1 MKGRYST
8 QWLRPRALVGRPL
21 FALLFLLAGILSW
34 SVAELSQAESPNGG
48 FGLMLEIKGAIGPA
62 TASYVAQ
69 GIESAQNKGARI
81 VILQLD
87 TPGGLDSSMRS
98 IIKAILASEVPVI
111 GYVAPA
117 GARAA
122 SAGTYILY
130 ASHVAAMS
138 PATNLGAATPVSI
151 GGLPSLPKQPDDA
164 GKGGDSK
171 GEGAGIPEPKN
182 ASERKTINDAAAYLR
197 ALAKLRGRNAEWA
210 EKAVREAASLSAEE
224 ALQMGVIDLLAT
236 DIPQLLEK
244 LDGRRVTVNGAE
256 TILETDGIVIER
268 QQQDWRTRLLS
279 AITDPNVAYILM
291 LIGIYGLIFEF
302 SNPGFILPGVVGAIS
317 LLLALYAFQVLP
329 INYAGLALILLGI
342 IFMIAEAFVPSF
354 GALGVG
360 GLVAFVV
367 GSVILL
373 DKEGYA
379 ISLPLIGGTALV
391 SAAFVLWVMGM
402 FVRIRGRPVHTG
414 SEQLLGSEGEAMEAF
429 VDGKGRVWVHS
440 EAWNARCGSD
450 LTAGQAVRVK
460 AIKGLSL
467 EVQPI
472 DEDR

>member
-1 MKGRYST
+1 MHAS
-8 QWLRPRALVGRPL
+8 ALIVRSL
-21 FALLFLLAGILSW
+21 FALLFLLAGILGS
-34 SVAELSQAESPNGG
+34 SAAERSQVEAPSRGS
-48 FGLMLEIKGAIGPA
+48 GLLLEIKGAIGPA

-69 GIESAQNKGARI
+69 GIESAQRKGAR
-81 VILQLD
+81 VLILQMD

-98 IIKAILASEVPVI
+98 IIKAILASQVPVI

-151 GGLPSLPKQPDDA
+151 GGLPSIPEQPDDQ
-164 GKGGDSK
+164 GKGDESK
-171 GEGAGIPEPKN
+171 KDGEETPAPKN
-182 ASERKTINDAAAYLR
+182 ASERKSINDAAAYLR

-210 EKAVREAASLSAEE
+210 EKAVREAASLSANE
-224 ALQMGVIDLLAT
+224 ALEMGVVDLLAP
-236 DIPQLLEK
+236 DLPQLLKE
-244 LDGRRVTVNGAE
+244 LNGRSVTVNGTQ

-279 AITDPNVAYILM
+279 IITDPNIAYILM
-291 LIGIYGLIFEF
+291 LVGIYGLIFEF
-302 SNPGFILPGVVGAIS
+302 SNPGFLLPGVVGAIC
-317 LLLALYAFQVLP
+317 LVLALYAFQVLP
-329 INYAGLALILLGI
+329 INYAGLSLILLGI

-354 GALGVG
+354 GALGLG
-360 GLVAFVV
+360 GVVAFVV

-373 DKEGYA
+373 DEEGYA

-391 SAAFVLWVMGM
+391 SAGFVLWIMGM
-402 FVRIRGRPVHTG
+402 FVRIRGRPALTG
-414 SEQLLGSEGEAMEAF
+414 AEQLIGSEGEAMEAF

-440 EAWNARCGSD
+440 EAWNARCETD
-450 LTAGQAVRVK
+450 VAAGQPVRVN
-460 AIKGLSL
+460 AVKGLSL

-472 DEDR
+472 EEDR